1 MRLSVREAKLHF
13 ILAESIYGTIGLI
26 LRFISLP
33 SEVVVLCRG
42 ALGAVCVWVFLLWK
56 KQRPSRTA
64 ILRNRRWLILSG
76 AALGL
81 NWVFLFEAYRATSL
95 AVASLC
101 YYMGPIFVLMLAPLL
116 YRERLTGKKRLCVLA
131 AFAGIVLVSGFGTGG
146 LSDINGRGVAL
157 GLAAALGFMSVILC
171 NRQLRD
177 ISAYDRTIVQLA
189 VSALTV
195 LPYVLYTQRGG
206 LPAPDLRSAL
216 LTLVLAVVHTGAAY
230 CLYFGSL
237 SLIPVQAVAVW
248 GYMEPVVSVLC
259 STLILREPLTVFGWL
274 GAALILGGALCSELV

>member
-1 MRLSVREAKLHF
+1 MSVRKAKLNF

-33 SEVVVLCRG
+33 AEVVVLCRG
-42 ALGAVCVWVFLLWK
+42 ALGSVCVLLYLLWR
-56 KQRPSRTA
+56 KQRPCGAA
-64 ILRNRRWLILSG
+64 IRKNRRWLILSG
-76 AALGL
+76 VALGL

-101 YYMGPIFVLMLAPLL
+101 YYMAPIFVLMLAPWL
-116 YRERLTGKKRLCVLA
+116 YHERLTGRKRACVLA
-131 AFAGIVLVSGFGTGG
+131 AFAGIVLVSGFGAGG
-146 LSDINGRGVAL
+146 LSDVNWRGVAL

-177 ISAYDRTIVQLA
+177 ISAYDKTVVQLA
-189 VSALTV
+189 ISALTV

-206 LPAPDLRSAL
+206 LPVPDLRSVL
-216 LTLVLAVVHTGAAY
+216 LTLLLAVVHTGAAY

-237 SLIPVQAVAVW
+237 SVIPVQTVAVW

-259 STLILREPLTVFGWL
+259 STLILREPLTVPGWI